1 MFSFQGASLSFLLRS
16 SMKHQRLLLFQSTS
30 YLSSCVVEISG
41 IEPLTSCLQGR
52 RSPSWAKPPYFH
64 LTIFEVVG
72 QNGLE
77 PSTSRLSVV
86 CSSQLSYWPIF
97 AHFFLVEISGIE
109 PLTSCLQGRR
119 SPSWAKPPYLHHSY
133 LGTLFAVPSKLNNA
147 KRFDTLYWP

>member
-1 MFSFQGASLSFLLRS
+1 MKIQAAACIFSQSLNYELCILNYA
-16 SMKHQRLLLFQSTS
+16 LN
-30 YLSSCVVEISG
+30 
-41 IEPLTSCLQGR
+41 
-52 RSPSWAKPPYFH
+52 
-64 LTIFEVVG
+64 EVVG

-119 SPSWAKPPYLHHSY
+119 SPS
-133 LGTLFAVPSKLNNA
+133 
-147 KRFDTLYWP
+147 